1 MVSLNMLEEYPCR
14 IIRSSTFFTQKTRRL
29 SDFCIAAFIIWSCP
43 EGRGTGA
50 IPVGE
55 EIRLGIVIPQLGVFE
70 GEVGLR
76 HWPGGQP
83 ALHLFL
89 PGDGGGDAGPFGAD
103 GQRLRVLLLAILK
116 LRRLHVYIFF
126 VTSGDFVSNEFD
138 DVL

>member
-1 MVSLNMLEEYPCR
+1 MFCALKAVR
-14 IIRSSTFFTQKTRRL
+14 T

-55 EIRLGIVIPQLGVFE
+55 EIGLGIVIPQLGVFE

-76 HWPGGQP
+76 HWPGGQS

-89 PGDGGGDAGPFGAD
+89 TGDGGGDAGPFGAD